1 VRVEVPP
8 GGQVPVTLVAT
19 IQGGDIGDVHAVELT
34 QFDQDG
40 SPAAGARVLVVNVP
54 DWLR

>member
-1 VRVEVPP
+1 
-8 GGQVPVTLVAT
+8 
-19 IQGGDIGDVHAVELT
+19 VHAVELT

-54 DWLR
+54 D